1 MYIGWSKD
9 YGFSPEIILLLV
21 QYCASKGKTDWRYIE
36 KIAIAW
42 FDAKIKTVEEAQIYI
57 KKHEDKWVSIR
68 KILGYLGIKDGEVM
82 KPQEDLLTKWLT
94 IYNFPTEIIFKACDI
109 CFQRINKADFK
120 YIDGILTSWFKDGIK
135 TLQDIAV
142 KDNKKSSGK
151 KAVNYNNSPKDSFNN
166 YEQRDYDFNALEKKL
181 LGWDNND

>member
-1 MYIGWSKD
+1 MTYA
-9 YGFSPEIILLLV
+9 FRE
-21 QYCASKGKTDWRYIE
+21 
-36 KIAIAW
+36 
-42 FDAKIKTVEEAQIYI
+42 
-57 KKHEDKWVSIR
+57 
-68 KILGYLGIKDGEVM
+68 
-82 KPQEDLLTKWLT
+82 LTRP
-94 IYNFPTEIIFKACDI
+94 ISN
-109 CFQRINKADFK
+109 
-120 YIDGILTSWFKDGIK
+120 IDGILTSWFKDGIK